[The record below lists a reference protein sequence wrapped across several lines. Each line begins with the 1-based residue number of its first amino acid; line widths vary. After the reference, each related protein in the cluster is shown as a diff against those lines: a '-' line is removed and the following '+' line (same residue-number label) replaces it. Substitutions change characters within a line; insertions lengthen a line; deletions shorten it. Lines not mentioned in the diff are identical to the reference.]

1 VTDSSGGRAD
11 DPLAAL
17 AAAFGVATSYRSAGG
32 TSVTVPATTVRRV
45 LAALGVDA
53 SEPGAALADVQSR
66 RWSRLAARTV
76 VVRSGPGASVPV
88 RVPAD
93 VAVHAQIAFEEGG
106 LAEVTRTGAPVAEHG
121 TGRGRRLALP
131 LQLPADLPH
140 GYHRMVVSA
149 GAESAEVLLA
159 VTPRRLGQPAGPT
172 RAWGWMAQ
180 LYALRSAGS
189 WGMGDYADL
198 ATLVADAGGR
208 GAALLLV
215 NPLHACAP
223 THPMEN
229 SPYYPASRRF
239 SSPLYLRPE
248 RLAEYAVAD
257 ERTRARVDELSRT
270 VRRPHLLDRDGVWTT
285 KRAALEALF
294 DFRVERAGAE
304 HSAGL
309 RDFATW
315 CALAEAHGPD
325 WREWPQPLHDPR
337 GLAVERARAE
347 LAGRV
352 AFHEWLQHCCA
363 DQLADAQLAAV
374 DAGMEI
380 GIVHDIAV
388 GVDPGGADAWAMQAD
403 LATDVTVGAPPD
415 DFNQLGQDW
424 QVPPWR
430 PDRLPETGYAPVRD
444 MVRAVLA
451 RGGGLRLDHVMGL
464 WRLWWVPAGL
474 SPVQGTYVAYDGDA
488 MLGIVALEAE
498 RAGGLLVGE
507 DLGTV
512 EPAVQEALAERGVL
526 GSAVLWFERDEP
538 DGAAPQN
545 AAADEQAPVFRP
557 PAAWRADVVATVTTH
572 DLPTARGYLAG
583 EHVRVRGELGVLGRP
598 LAEETAAWRRELDAL
613 RALLQDAGLIE
624 PGLPFDEGHLADVAR
639 VLHALLCRSP
649 ARIVL
654 AGLADAVGDLR
665 QPNMPGTIDEYPNW
679 RLPVADETG
688 RPLTLEQILAHPG
701 LDALT
706 RLLTAELAATSP
718 GPGSRAG
725 RSLP

>member
-1 VTDSSGGRAD
+1 MTDSSGRPAD

-17 AAAFGVATSYRSAGG
+17 AAAYGVATSYRSAGG
-32 TSVTVPATTVRRV
+32 THVPVPANTVRRV
-45 LAALGVDA
+45 LAALRVDA
-53 SEPGAALADVQSR
+53 SDPAAALADAQSR
-66 RWSRLAARTV
+66 RWSRLAAPTV
-76 VVRSGPGASVPV
+76 VVRSGPGAAVLV
-88 RVPAD
+88 RAPAD
-93 VAVHAQIAFEEGG
+93 VAVHARIAFEEGG
-106 LAEVTRTGAPVAEHG
+106 QAEARRTGAPVAERG
-121 TGRGRRLALP
+121 TGPARRWAVP

-149 GAESAEVLLA
+149 GDEGAEVLLA
-159 VTPRRLGQPAGPT
+159 VTPDRLEQPAGSG

-198 ATLVADAGGR
+198 ATLVADAGSR
-208 GAALLLV
+208 GAELVLV

-223 THPMEN
+223 THPVEN

-257 ERTRARVDELSRT
+257 ARTRAGVDELGRT
-270 VRRPHLLDRDGVWTT
+270 VPRAELLDRDAVWTA

-294 DFRVERAGAE
+294 GFRVERAGAE
-304 HSAGL
+304 HSTGL

-315 CALAEAHGPD
+315 CALAERHGPD
-325 WREWPQPLHDPR
+325 WREWPPTLHDPR
-337 GLAVERARAE
+337 GPAVASARAQ

-363 DQLADAQLAAV
+363 DQLADAQLVAV

-388 GVDPGGADAWAMQAD
+388 GVHPGGADAWALQDD
-403 LATDVTVGAPPD
+403 LATDVSVGAPPD

-424 QVPPWR
+424 RVPPWR

-451 RGGGLRLDHVMGL
+451 HGGGLRLDHVMGL

-474 SPVQGTYVAYDGDA
+474 SPVEGTYVGYDGDA

-512 EPAVQEALAERGVL
+512 EPAVQDALAERGVL
-526 GSAVLWFERDEP
+526 GSAVLWFERDESG
-538 DGAAPQN
+538 GAARQG
-545 AAADEQAPVFRP
+545 AGAGEQTPVFRP
-557 PAAWRADVVATVTTH
+557 PAAWRANVVASVTTH
-572 DLPTARGYLAG
+572 DLPTARGYLVG

-598 LAEETAAWRRELDAL
+598 LAEETAAWQRELDAL
-613 RALLQDAGLIE
+613 RALIEQAGLIE
-624 PGLPFDEGHLADVAR
+624 PGFPFDEGHLADVALA
-639 VLHALLCRSP
+639 LHALLCRSP
-649 ARIVL
+649 AKIVL

-665 QPNMPGTIDEYPNW
+665 QPNMPGTVDEYPNW

-688 RPLTLEQILAHPG
+688 RSLTLERILAHPG

-706 RLLTAELAATSP
+706 RQLLSELAATSR
-718 GPGSRAG
+718 GPGSGAA